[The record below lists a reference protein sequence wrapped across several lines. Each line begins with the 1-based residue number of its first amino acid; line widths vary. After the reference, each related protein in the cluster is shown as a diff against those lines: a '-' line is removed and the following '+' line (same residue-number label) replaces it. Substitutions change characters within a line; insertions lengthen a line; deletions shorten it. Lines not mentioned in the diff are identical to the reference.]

1 MCYISTLHS
10 LPLSQLQYTI
20 SLYNVNSLYAK
31 GGQGLSRVVRWGNV
45 RRFVPGTN
53 KHPVP
58 FPDGTGTNIDG
69 EYSLIKFGHPAITV
83 E

>member
-1 MCYISTLHS
+1 MR
-10 LPLSQLQYTI
+10 
-20 SLYNVNSLYAK
+20 K
-31 GGQGLSRVVRWGNV
+31 EGQGLSRVVRWGNV

-69 EYSLIKFGHPAITV
+69 EYSLIQFGHPAITV